1 MPITSKY
8 STKKV
13 EQIID
18 DMFDVLD
25 KHNTSPELALMVVG
39 DIATNIINANIPV
52 AQREVLAQKFAKAL
66 QASIKKD

>member
-18 DMFDVLD
+18 DVFDVLD

-39 DIATNIINANIPV
+39 DIATNIINANVPV
-52 AQREVLAQKFAKAL
+52 AQREVLAQKFAQAL

>member
-39 DIATNIINANIPV
+39 DIATNIINANVPV
-52 AQREVLAQKFAKAL
+52 AQRAVLAQKFAKAL